1 VRCPGC
7 YSCGVIESFI
17 VPFHKTVILVFRDI
31 IYVIDILYSG
41 NLAICEHFV
50 AVCVEQLILG
60 IQTMSTWFWHKNRRN
75 ASLVRRVLSLVLFS
89 SICKS
94 ILCKSLTFASDIQN
108 LILWLFTPLSF
119 SSLDDEEVDSE
130 EARSC
135 TAM

>member
-17 VPFHKTVILVFRDI
+17 VPFRKTVILVFRDI